1 MEAIQTTRKIID
13 VENNVL
19 QTIKLAAA
27 ATGLSVKKYIEHLIA
42 TDAKRYEISI
52 TKKNPSPSND
62 PWFDDPENIKMMEL
76 GAKQLRE
83 GKGKEISLDELKG
96 MLSNGL

>member
-1 MEAIQTTRKIID
+1 
-13 VENNVL
+13 
-19 QTIKLAAA
+19 
-27 ATGLSVKKYIEHLIA
+27 
-42 TDAKRYEISI
+42 
-52 TKKNPSPSND
+52 
-62 PWFDDPENIKMMEL
+62 MMEL